1 MSDSQQ
7 PVSSSPFIRQW
18 EDTRS
23 DVLNAVAAVGESG
36 WYILGERVRRFEEK
50 IAAYCGRTHGVGCA
64 SGLDAIELALRVLG
78 LRPGDKVLTTP
89 LSAFATTLAIVRAG
103 GRPVFVD
110 TDEFGLLDLDLA
122 DQALEH
128 DSEIRFLVPV
138 HLYGRCLDIGRLT
151 DIQSRHG
158 IPVIEDCAQALGA
171 AHDGR
176 PAGSVGLVARRS
188 FYPTKSL
195 GALGDGGALVTDDPE
210 VAELAGRLRD
220 YGQGAKFEHLHIGMN
235 SRLDELHAAVLEDVF
250 LPRLE
255 EWNTRRAEVAGRYLE
270 GISNPD
276 VRPVP
281 TSRGFQSSWHLFP
294 VRVPEDGRA
303 AFRAHLEAGGV
314 PTAVHY
320 PTLIPSQP
328 ALSSVPHEVIGTVE
342 RARALTEEEVSLPI
356 HAYLLDWEVERVVQ
370 LVNEWRAER
379 GNGDS
384 AGVNAAR
391 GDAARGDD
399 AEGDDPEGDDPGGA
413 DE

>member
-7 PVSSSPFIRQW
+7 PVSCSPFMRQW

-23 DVLNAVAAVGESG
+23 DVLSAVEAVGESG

-50 IAAYCGRTHGVGCA
+50 MAAYCGRAHAVGCA

-78 LRPGDKVLTTP
+78 VQPGDKVMTTP

-110 TDEFGLLDLDLA
+110 TDEFGLLDLELVDR
-122 DQALEH
+122 ALE
-128 DSEIRFLVPV
+128 DDAEIRFVVPV
-138 HLYGRCLDIGRLT
+138 HLYGRCLDMGRLM
-151 DIQSRHG
+151 DIQGRHG

-176 PAGSVGLVARRS
+176 PAGSVGLVATLS
-188 FYPTKSL
+188 FYPTKNL

-210 VAELAGRLRD
+210 IAELASRLRN

-235 SRLDELHAAVLEDVF
+235 SRLDELHAAVLEEVF

-255 EWNTRRAEVAGRYLE
+255 EWNVHRAVVAGRYLE
-270 GISNPD
+270 ELSNSD

-281 TSRGFQSSWHLFP
+281 VRPDFRSSWHLFP
-294 VRVPEDGRA
+294 VRVPADCRA
-303 AFRAHLEAGGV
+303 AFQAHLEKGGV
-314 PTAVHY
+314 RTAVHY

-328 ALSSVPHEVIGTVE
+328 ALSSIPHEVVGTLE
-342 RARALTEEEVSLPI
+342 RAQALTEEEVSLPI
-356 HAYLLDWEVERVVQ
+356 HPYLWDSEVERVVQ
-370 LVNEWRAER
+370 LVNEWRAR
-379 GNGDS
+379 
-384 AGVNAAR
+384 
-391 GDAARGDD
+391 
-399 AEGDDPEGDDPGGA
+399 
-413 DE
+413 

>member
-36 WYILGERVRRFEEK
+36 WYILGERVRRFEERL
-50 IAAYCGRTHGVGCA
+50 AARCGRAHAVGCA
-64 SGLDAIELALRVLG
+64 SGLDAIDLALRVLG

-103 GRPVFVD
+103 GHPVFVD

-122 DQALEH
+122 EHALER
-128 DSEIRFLVPV
+128 DTEIRFMVPV
-138 HLYGRCLDIGRLT
+138 HLYGRCLDMERLM

-158 IPVIEDCAQALGA
+158 ISVIEDCAQALGA
-171 AHDGR
+171 AHAGR
-176 PAGSVGLVARRS
+176 QAGSVGRVATLS
-188 FYPTKSL
+188 FYPTKNL

-210 VAELAGRLRD
+210 IAELASRLRD

-255 EWNTRRAEVAGRYLE
+255 EWNARRAEVARRYLE
-270 GISNPD
+270 EVSHPQ
-276 VRPVP
+276 VKPVP
-281 TSRGFQSSWHLFP
+281 VRCGFQSSWHLFP
-294 VRVPEDGRA
+294 VRVPGDRRA
-303 AFRAHLEAGGV
+303 AFRAHLEGGGV
-314 PTAVHY
+314 QTAVHY

-328 ALSSVPHEVIGTVE
+328 ALASVPHEVVETVE

-356 HAYLLDWEVERVVQ
+356 HAYLLDWEVERVIQ
-370 LVNEWRAER
+370 LVNEWQGR
-379 GNGDS
+379 
-384 AGVNAAR
+384 
-391 GDAARGDD
+391 
-399 AEGDDPEGDDPGGA
+399 
-413 DE
+413 

>member
-1 MSDSQQ
+1 M
-7 PVSSSPFIRQW
+7 RQW

-23 DVLNAVAAVGESG
+23 DVLSAVEAVGESG

-50 IAAYCGRTHGVGCA
+50 MAAYCGRAHAVGCA

-78 LRPGDKVLTTP
+78 VQPGDKVLTTP

-122 DQALEH
+122 DRALE
-128 DSEIRFLVPV
+128 DDAEIRFGVPV
-138 HLYGRCLDIGRLT
+138 HLYGRCLDMGRLM

-158 IPVIEDCAQALGA
+158 ISLIEDCAQALGA

-176 PAGSVGLVARRS
+176 PAGSVALVATLS
-188 FYPTKSL
+188 FYPTKNL

-210 VAELAGRLRD
+210 LAELASRLRN

-235 SRLDELHAAVLEDVF
+235 SRLDELHAAVLEEVF

-255 EWNTRRAEVAGRYLE
+255 EWNVRRAEVAGRYLE
-270 GISNPD
+270 ELSNPD

-281 TSRGFQSSWHLFP
+281 VRPGFRSSWHLFP
-294 VRVPEDGRA
+294 VRVPAGRRA
-303 AFRAHLEAGGV
+303 AFRAHLEKGGV
-314 PTAVHY
+314 RTAVHY

-328 ALSSVPHEVIGTVE
+328 ALSSIPHEVVGTVE
-342 RARALTEEEVSLPI
+342 RAQKLTEEEVSLPI
-356 HAYLLDWEVERVVQ
+356 HAYLLDSEVERIVQ
-370 LVNEWRAER
+370 LVNEWRV
-379 GNGDS
+379 G
-384 AGVNAAR
+384 
-391 GDAARGDD
+391 
-399 AEGDDPEGDDPGGA
+399 
-413 DE
+413 